1 MFYYLLNEKEL
12 KIFKEIEE
20 ETNTSY
26 EIENNLLPLENV
38 MGIVEDLLSE
48 INSLNEKLED
58 LENDIRENYRPIP
71 VAEQYGISDEDFI

>member
-12 KIFKEIEE
+12 KIFKEIEKK
-20 ETNTSY
+20 TNTNY

-38 MGIVEDLLSE
+38 MGIVKDLLSE

-58 LENDIRENYRPIP
+58 LENDVRENYRPIP

>member
-1 MFYYLLNEKEL
+1 MFYYLLDEKEL

-20 ETNTSY
+20 KTITNY

-38 MGIVEDLLSE
+38 IGIVEDLLSE

-58 LENDIRENYRPIP
+58 LENDVRENYRPIP

>member
-1 MFYYLLNEKEL
+1 MFYYLLDEKEL

-20 ETNTSY
+20 KTNTSY

-58 LENDIRENYRPIP
+58 LENDVRENYRPIP

>member
-1 MFYYLLNEKEL
+1 MFYYLLDEKEL

-20 ETNTSY
+20 KTITNY

-38 MGIVEDLLSE
+38 IGIVEDLLSE

-58 LENDIRENYRPIP
+58 LENDVRENYIPIP

>member
-20 ETNTSY
+20 KKITNY

-48 INSLNEKLED
+48 INSLGEKLED
-58 LENDIRENYRPIP
+58 LENDVRENYRPIP
-71 VAEQYGISDEDFI
+71 VAEQYDISDEDFI

>member
-1 MFYYLLNEKEL
+1 MFYYLLDEKEL

-20 ETNTSY
+20 KTITNY

-58 LENDIRENYRPIP
+58 LENDVRENYRPIP

>member
-20 ETNTSY
+20 KTITNY

>member
-20 ETNTSY
+20 KTQTDY
-26 EIENNLLPLENV
+26 EIERNLLPLENV

-58 LENDIRENYRPIP
+58 LENDVRENYRPIP
-71 VAEQYGISDEDFI
+71 VSEQYGISDEDFI

>member
-20 ETNTSY
+20 KTNTSY

-38 MGIVEDLLSE
+38 MGIVEDLLSK

-58 LENDIRENYRPIP
+58 LENDVRENYKPIP

>member
-20 ETNTSY
+20 KTNTSY

-48 INSLNEKLED
+48 INSLNKKLED
-58 LENDIRENYRPIP
+58 LENDVRENYRPIP

>member
-1 MFYYLLNEKEL
+1 MFYYLLDEKEL

-20 ETNTSY
+20 KTITNY

-38 MGIVEDLLSE
+38 MCIVEDLLSE
-48 INSLNEKLED
+48 INSLGEKLED
-58 LENDIRENYRPIP
+58 LENDVRENYRPIP

>member
-1 MFYYLLNEKEL
+1 MFYYLLDEKEL

-20 ETNTSY
+20 KKITNY

-48 INSLNEKLED
+48 INSLGEKLED
-58 LENDIRENYRPIP
+58 LENDVRENYRPIP
-71 VAEQYGISDEDFI
+71 VSEQYGISDEDFI

>member
-12 KIFKEIEE
+12 KIFKEIEKK
-20 ETNTSY
+20 TNTSY
-26 EIENNLLPLENV
+26 EIKNNLLPLENV
-38 MGIVEDLLSE
+38 MGIVENLLSE

-58 LENDIRENYRPIP
+58 LENDVRENYRPIP

>member
-20 ETNTSY
+20 KTNTNY

-38 MGIVEDLLSE
+38 MGIVEYLLSE
-48 INSLNEKLED
+48 INSLNKKLED
-58 LENDIRENYRPIP
+58 LENDIRENYKPIP

>member
-1 MFYYLLNEKEL
+1 MFYYLLDEKEL

-20 ETNTSY
+20 KKITNY

-48 INSLNEKLED
+48 INSLGEKLED
-58 LENDIRENYRPIP
+58 LENDVRENYRPIP
-71 VAEQYGISDEDFI
+71 VSEQHGISDEDFI

>member
-20 ETNTSY
+20 KKITNY

-48 INSLNEKLED
+48 INSLGEKLED
-58 LENDIRENYRPIP
+58 LENDVRENYRPIP

>member
-20 ETNTSY
+20 KTITNY

-58 LENDIRENYRPIP
+58 LENDVRENYRPIP

>member
-58 LENDIRENYRPIP
+58 LENDVRENYRPIP

>member
-20 ETNTSY
+20 KINTSY
-26 EIENNLLPLENV
+26 EIKNNLLPLENA
-38 MGIVEDLLSE
+38 MGIVENLLSE

-58 LENDIRENYRPIP
+58 LENDVRENYRPIP

>member
-12 KIFKEIEE
+12 KIFKKIIKK
-20 ETNTSY
+20 TNTNY
-26 EIENNLLPLENV
+26 KIKNNLLPIENV
-38 MGIVEDLLSE
+38 VEIIEDLLNE

-58 LENDIRENYRPIP
+58 LENDVRENYRPIP

>member
-20 ETNTSY
+20 KTITNY
-26 EIENNLLPLENV
+26 KIENNLLLLENV

-48 INSLNEKLED
+48 INSLNKKLED
-58 LENDIRENYRPIP
+58 LENDVRENYRSIP

>member
-1 MFYYLLNEKEL
+1 MFYYLLDEKEL

-20 ETNTSY
+20 KKITNY

-48 INSLNEKLED
+48 INSLGEKLED
-58 LENDIRENYRPIP
+58 LENDVRENYRPIP

>member
-20 ETNTSY
+20 KTNTSY

-58 LENDIRENYRPIP
+58 LENDVRENYRPIP
-71 VAEQYGISDEDFI
+71 EAEQYGIGDEDFI

>member
-12 KIFKEIEE
+12 KIFKDIEE

-38 MGIVEDLLSE
+38 MGIVEDLLRE